1 MNPELMAQMVFERVR
16 DLRSAARPTPGG
28 RPAGGRARVTDARAL
43 VRLAVRLD
51 PQALPAPAGAA
62 PQGGGGG
69 AGWSPPVGA

>member
-28 RPAGGRARVTDARAL
+28 RRGGGRARINAAHALAR
-43 VRLAVRLD
+43 RAVRLD